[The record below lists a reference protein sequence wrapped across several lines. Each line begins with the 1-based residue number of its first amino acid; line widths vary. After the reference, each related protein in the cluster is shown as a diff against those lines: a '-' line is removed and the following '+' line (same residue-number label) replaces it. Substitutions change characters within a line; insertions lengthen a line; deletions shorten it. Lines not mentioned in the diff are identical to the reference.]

1 MLLSSGMRASSRELN
16 EFLEFFTHAYFNIS
30 RGVGM
35 VWPANTHC
43 VNIYVACIDHK
54 MCPLALWVRSKPRDR
69 GGSSLGRRLD
79 GSGELGIRVN
89 FDRKTFLRAF
99 STLHKCKAMGI

>member
-16 EFLEFFTHAYFNIS
+16 EFLEFFSYAHFNIS

-35 VWPANTHC
+35 VWPANTHF
-43 VNIYVACIDHK
+43 VNIYLACSDHK
-54 MCPLALWVRSKPRDR
+54 MCPLALWVRSKAQDR

-79 GSGELGIRVN
+79 GSGELGS
-89 FDRKTFLRAF
+89 KYEL
-99 STLHKCKAMGI
+99 